1 MSNGEIVIVLFL
13 VVFFIMTIFFFIA
26 YGMDQQRLEKRHDK
40 TEDELDELR
49 KCLNDF
55 LNDSKCRQKKI
66 IEDIGRK
73 ENGSLTYQIRE
84 VRDKLDKINKGS
96 Y

>member
-40 TEDELDELR
+40 TEDELDKLR
-49 KCLNDF
+49 KCLNDS

>member
-49 KCLNDF
+49 KCLNDS
-55 LNDSKCRQKKI
+55 LNDSKCRQEKI

>member
-49 KCLNDF
+49 KCLNDS

>member
-26 YGMDQQRLEKRHDK
+26 YGMDQQRLEKRYDK

-55 LNDSKCRQKKI
+55 LNDSKCRQEKI

>member
-40 TEDELDELR
+40 TEDELDKLR
-49 KCLNDF
+49 KCLNDS

-66 IEDIGRK
+66 IEDIGRT